1 MRSKDLGRRQEWTSS
16 WSTHLEGNWDLKDVG
31 DRKVDGK
38 LLLATFEI
46 TRPDLVERFV
56 LWGPREEDEGAHL
69 GRSVLHPFLLWRD
82 GPAGYHGFS
91 CAVPFKL
98 VAL

>member
-16 WSTHLEGNWDLKDVG
+16 RSTRLEGNWDSEDVG

-46 TRPDLVERFV
+46 TRLDLVERFV
-56 LWGPREEDEGAHL
+56 LWGPRAEDEGAHL
-69 GRSVLHPFLLWRD
+69 ERSVLHPFLPWRD
-82 GPAGYHGFS
+82 GQ
-91 CAVPFKL
+91 
-98 VAL
+98 